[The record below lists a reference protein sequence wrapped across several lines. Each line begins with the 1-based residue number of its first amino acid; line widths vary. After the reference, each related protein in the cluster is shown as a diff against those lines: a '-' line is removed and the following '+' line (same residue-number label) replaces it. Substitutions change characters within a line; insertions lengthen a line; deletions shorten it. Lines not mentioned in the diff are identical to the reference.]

1 MWFDS
6 SNFGSWLLC
15 YKYFPFFKKTN
26 KKSGLTIWCLR
37 TKYQAEY
44 FKYKVNDRFRGPQKY
59 LSKIFH
65 LNSRIGRR
73 NSIYLSREHLV
84 ELLPIFLF
92 LCWNSI
98 RWKLV
103 VSKSNFYL
111 NRLIS
116 NILQNSFFSFTYF
129 TFMQSSS
136 EFFRNSG
143 AFNPSTPEAEAGGIS
158 VSTGHVSHSLSLQ
171 LFAIIW
177 GFLLLLCVLPLSS
190 GWNKMASLPLRHP
203 HVWWIN
209 TACLSN
215 PSSGSLP
222 LNFW

>member
-84 ELLPIFLF
+84 ELLPILLF

-111 NRLIS
+111 NS
-116 NILQNSFFSFTYF
+116 WYQTYF
-129 TFMQSSS
+129 KILSSILLTSHLCRVLQSFLEILVPLILAHLRRRQAESPWVLVMCLIPFLYNCLQSSGGS
-136 EFFRNSG
+136 AYFSVFCLC
-143 AFNPSTPEAEAGGIS
+143 PQAG
-158 VSTGHVSHSLSLQ
+158 TR
-171 LFAIIW
+171 W
-177 GFLLLLCVLPLSS
+177 LLCLSDIPVS
-190 GWNKMASLPLRHP
+190 DE
-203 HVWWIN
+203 
-209 TACLSN
+209 
-215 PSSGSLP
+215 
-222 LNFW
+222 